1 MEHEP
6 VNRESRTP
14 LTGLSLGPPGRPCD
28 AEPWSYDSSNHY
40 ISLWLPM
47 RLAEVG
53 NGNHSVV
60 AGVLSNTGSV
70 PAKSIYDFSPLFA
83 RLSWNG
89 GLSWTD
95 SESGRTARVKDWR
108 LAALFEL
115 GRRLR
120 DRGFNGRFR
129 DFEPVESG

>member
-1 MEHEP
+1 MGSHTAMSKSCWP
-6 VNRESRTP
+6 SVASGSITSP
-14 LTGLSLGPPGRPCD
+14 YP
-28 AEPWSYDSSNHY
+28 
-40 ISLWLPM
+40 
-47 RLAEVG
+47 
-53 NGNHSVV
+53 VV

-70 PAKSIYDFSPLFA
+70 PARCIYDFSPLFP

-115 GRRLR
+115 GRRLH

-129 DFEPVESG
+129 DFEPVGSG